1 MAALQYSCLA
11 NPHRQRSL
19 AGFSLQGLKELDVT
33 EVTQHALMHQLDI
46 LMLKG
51 FPDGS
56 VGKET
61 VHNAGDPGLIPELE
75 RSPGEGNG
83 NPLQY
88 CLGNPMDRGN
98 WWAIVHGVTKELDTT
113 QRLKQT
119 KQLLET
125 SRAFKIFVR
134 IIFMRSLELIWLRAV
149 ICGMPSWRTRTAFS
163 FRVGFGTRKLKG

>member
-11 NPHRQRSL
+11 NPHRQRSP

-83 NPLQY
+83 NHSSIAQGILWTEETGGLQS
-88 CLGNPMDRGN
+88 M
-98 WWAIVHGVTKELDTT
+98 ELQKSWT
-113 QRLKQT
+113 RL
-119 KQLLET
+119 
-125 SRAFKIFVR
+125 SD
-134 IIFMRSLELIWLRAV
+134 
-149 ICGMPSWRTRTAFS
+149 
-163 FRVGFGTRKLKG
+163 